1 MHRFLPRTYAN
12 IKLIMPLSPVPLLT
26 MHRFLLLLLSG
37 WLPAAP
43 LLADAAGSRTVL
55 TNQHADFRILYQP
68 AETNVLSIGIATRV
82 EDALVTYAAT
92 NVLLV
97 VAEHANLKHP
107 ANPLGLQDGLPA
119 GTPFGEA
126 GDPLWILPQAQD
138 ASLLYLGFSA
148 EKLPPGVFDQPFN
161 FRLRAVRGPG
171 HFFAWQADEAGNLL
185 VKFNSR
191 DGITEADATR
201 PLLGSHEHFNFGFTT
216 NGQYEVTF
224 QVTGHRA
231 GVGTNDLSDEA
242 TFLFAVEPVPLAR
255 APAVLRIVRV
265 AEDDGVLVE
274 VHGGADAT
282 YDLQASEDLTA
293 WAPLGSVTLT
303 GNTATVPVPAGGT
316 KRFIRALVP

>member
-1 MHRFLPRTYAN
+1 
-12 IKLIMPLSPVPLLT
+12 

-68 AETNVLSIGIATRV
+68 AETSVLAIGIATRV
-82 EDALVTYAAT
+82 EDVLVKFATT

-97 VAEHANLKHP
+97 VAEHADLKHP
-107 ANPLGLQDGLPA
+107 SNPLGLPDGLPP

-148 EKLPPGVFDQPFN
+148 EKLPPGVFDQPFT

-216 NGQYEVTF
+216 NGHYEVTF

-231 GVGTNDLSDEA
+231 GASTNDVSAEA
-242 TFLFAVEPVPLAR
+242 TFLFAVEPLPLVPAGPPRLSFISLSA
-255 APAVLRIVRV
+255 APIAAML
-265 AEDDGVLVE
+265 
-274 VHGGADAT
+274 
-282 YDLQASEDLTA
+282 
-293 WAPLGSVTLT
+293 TLT
-303 GNTATVPVPAGGT
+303 GTPGCAYTVEASANLEEWHAVTTVTAGESPVSFSVNTPAGPP
-316 KRFIRALVP
+316 RFYRAQLPPTAPAKP